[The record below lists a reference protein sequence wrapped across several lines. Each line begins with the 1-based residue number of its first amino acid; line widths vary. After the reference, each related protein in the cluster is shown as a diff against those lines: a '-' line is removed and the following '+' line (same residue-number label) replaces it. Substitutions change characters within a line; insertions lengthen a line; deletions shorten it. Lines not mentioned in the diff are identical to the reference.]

1 MTIEINKKDIL
12 LTLSAI
18 VIISLAIYG
27 GYSWGY
33 SSGYSSGVDETTKKY
48 ENPKGDGS
56 SFYAEE
62 FTEYRGNV
70 SGIPINRSR
79 MVYHSTPNC
88 KAIENGVSM
97 DRAYTDSTYR
107 MNHST
112 FCPKCMDKRLI
123 KLCERFLQES
133 FE

>member
-12 LTLSAI
+12 LTLSVI

-33 SSGYSSGVDETTKKY
+33 SSGYSSGVDE
-48 ENPKGDGS
+48 NPKGDGS

-62 FTEYRGNV
+62 FTDYRGNV
-70 SGIPINRSR
+70 SGIPINRSW

-97 DRAYTDSTYR
+97 NRAYTDSTYR
-107 MNHST
+107 MNYST
-112 FCPKCMDKRLI
+112 FCPKCMDTRLI
-123 KLCERFLQES
+123 KLCERFLQQS